1 MTEVKLLNT
10 FSPCKNHWFFF
21 TSDWYLHQ
29 QLTIASYSFWLS
41 LSLLPP
47 CFNNIIHR
55 SLINVL
61 PPVQLNSS
69 IFASSSKEN
78 EVIAESDNLIF
89 VNDAICAIMLPESGF
104 YSVACM
110 FAWEP
115 TSYLR
120 GGMGYTK
127 SPNKTNFIVDSTS
140 VCIMCICFQTHTV
153 IRIHMWTSTDGQ
165 KDTCPFP

>member
-1 MTEVKLLNT
+1 MKLVNT
-10 FSPCKNHWFFF
+10 SSPCKNHRFFF

-29 QLTIASYSFWLS
+29 QLYIASYSFWLS

-69 IFASSSKEN
+69 IFSSSSKEN

-89 VNDAICAIMLPESGF
+89 VNDYHMCHNVTKIRNLFRCMHVYLGTNELPQ
-104 YSVACM
+104 
-110 FAWEP
+110 
-115 TSYLR
+115 R
-120 GGMGYTK
+120 GNG
-127 SPNKTNFIVDSTS
+127 
-140 VCIMCICFQTHTV
+140 THK
-153 IRIHMWTSTDGQ
+153 GPKQ
-165 KDTCPFP
+165 N